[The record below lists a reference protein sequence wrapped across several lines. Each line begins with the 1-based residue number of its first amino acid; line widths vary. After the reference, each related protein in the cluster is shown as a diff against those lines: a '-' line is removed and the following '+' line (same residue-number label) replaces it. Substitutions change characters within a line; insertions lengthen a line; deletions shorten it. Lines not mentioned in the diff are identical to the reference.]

1 MIKLTFITFLLFII
15 FSCKVRIKE
24 QIDDIVEKT
33 CACKYKNGKELESC
47 RGSIEKEAEKLDA
60 SIQELPEEERKEME
74 EYVRLKM
81 QSCE

>member
-1 MIKLTFITFLLFII
+1 MKTLLLTCALLTI
-15 FSCKVRIKE
+15 FSCKGKLKSE
-24 QIDDIVEKT
+24 IDEIVDST
-33 CACKYKNGKELESC
+33 CACKNKNGKELESC